1 MKHSPG
7 QLYQRTFRKT
17 KQINLVIDH
26 CKYHNKKL
34 NVWQTYGFRDPWL
47 FNSLTDCYETG
58 MHSVSKFSLA
68 RFLSSHWHTH
78 TRTHT
83 FSPHSYTVSFSLTCS
98 LHCPA
103 GMCWDQ
109 HYNVQK
115 QLKALT
121 GQWCME
127 GPNRTKFRTSKC
139 SEIWRQGT
147 SKTRPHYRTFTS
159 TFEELINVQFM
170 NSPCSKC
177 FEKLMNPEIS
187 VMLL

>member
-26 CKYHNKKL
+26 CKYHNKKQ

-78 TRTHT
+78 RLVHTLFHHTHT
-83 FSPHSYTVSFSLTCS
+83 LSLSLSPVRFTAQQACAEINIIMFKNSWKRWLDSDAWRDLIEPSSGHRNAVKYGDRVLPKPGHIIGH
-98 LHCPA
+98 LHL
-103 GMCWDQ
+103 
-109 HYNVQK
+109 HLRN
-115 QLKALT
+115 
-121 GQWCME
+121 
-127 GPNRTKFRTSKC
+127 
-139 SEIWRQGT
+139 
-147 SKTRPHYRTFTS
+147 
-159 TFEELINVQFM
+159 
-170 NSPCSKC
+170 
-177 FEKLMNPEIS
+177 
-187 VMLL
+187 